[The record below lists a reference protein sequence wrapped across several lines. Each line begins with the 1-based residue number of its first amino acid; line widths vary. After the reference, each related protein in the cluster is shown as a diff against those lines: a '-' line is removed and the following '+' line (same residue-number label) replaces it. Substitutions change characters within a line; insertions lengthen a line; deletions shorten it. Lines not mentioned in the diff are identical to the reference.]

1 MLTVRVSGAS
11 GAAGKI
17 DLMLATLPAMIKE
30 NIRCAR
36 LPLLPLIA
44 AAIGL
49 STAVMAGD
57 DNHGRLNVPAAD
69 WKSAAEIKDKLVSA
83 GYTVREIETDD
94 GAYEVDVVDKDG
106 VRNGVPYSSG
116 NGRNPAW
123 L

>member
-1 MLTVRVSGAS
+1 MR
-11 GAAGKI
+11 KI
-17 DLMLATLPAMIKE
+17 ALATA
-30 NIRCAR
+30 
-36 LPLLPLIA
+36 IA

-106 VRNGVPYSSG
+106 VRMEFHIH
-116 NGRNPAW
+116 PATGEI
-123 L
+123 LHGYDD